1 MRGHVERR
9 LDIIRDRIGEGVP
22 GAEGRELVLGCLEQ
36 SRVVQH
42 VRRDA
47 GHRLGGMRRHLQ
59 EVAAEPPLTGG
70 LFALPAVLVLLSLT
84 ALVFLLA

>member
-1 MRGHVERR
+1 MRRNQYQDAV
-9 LDIIRDRIGEGVP
+9 L
-22 GAEGRELVLGCLEQ
+22 RELGAVNT
-36 SRVVQH
+36 RAFV
-42 VRRDA
+42 A

-84 ALVFLLA
+84 ALIFLLA

>member
-1 MRGHVERR
+1 MRRNQYQDAV
-9 LDIIRDRIGEGVP
+9 L
-22 GAEGRELVLGCLEQ
+22 RELGAVHTPAF
-36 SRVVQH
+36 V
-42 VRRDA
+42 A

>member
-1 MRGHVERR
+1 MRRNQYQDAV
-9 LDIIRDRIGEGVP
+9 L
-22 GAEGRELVLGCLEQ
+22 RELGAVHTHAF
-36 SRVVQH
+36 V
-42 VRRDA
+42 A

-59 EVAAEPPLTGG
+59 EVAAEPPIIGG

>member
-1 MRGHVERR
+1 MRRNQYQDAVF
-9 LDIIRDRIGEGVP
+9 
-22 GAEGRELVLGCLEQ
+22 RELGAVHTHAF
-36 SRVVQH
+36 V
-42 VRRDA
+42 A